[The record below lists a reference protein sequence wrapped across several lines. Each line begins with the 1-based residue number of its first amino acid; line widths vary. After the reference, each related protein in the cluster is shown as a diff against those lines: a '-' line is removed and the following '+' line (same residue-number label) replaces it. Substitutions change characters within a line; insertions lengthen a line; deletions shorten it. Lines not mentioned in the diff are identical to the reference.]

1 MICPKCRTVTL
12 RSAEL
17 KGGVGEAFRCGSC
30 HGMWV
35 IGLEEGDIDAVSRS
49 RLEENLPSHD
59 RNSDRRAGLCPFG
72 HGILRRAQ
80 THLNPPFYLE
90 RCSICHGIW
99 FDRGEWE
106 RVALDG
112 LLKTLFD
119 IWLPSWQ
126 QRKLDQIRQ
135 RRLVSEARER
145 LGPELLESVGALG
158 RALHGHPASSQ
169 AVALLIEVIRGEL
182 ELSENSDG

>member
-17 KGGVGEAFRCGSC
+17 TGGMGDAFRCVSC
-30 HGMWV
+30 RGMWV
-35 IGLEEGDIDAVSRS
+35 IGLFEGEIDSESQRK
-49 RLEENLPSHD
+49 LEANLPPHD
-59 RNSDRRAGLCPFG
+59 RVSDRRAGLCPFG

-80 THLNPPFYLE
+80 THLEPPFYLE

-99 FDRGEWE
+99 FDQGEWE

-126 QRKLDQIRQ
+126 HRKLTEIRQQRLVAEARQ
-135 RRLVSEARER
+135 RR
-145 LGPELLESVGALG
+145 GPELLSSVGALG
-158 RALHGHPASSQ
+158 RALRGHPASSQ

-182 ELSENSDG
+182 ELPENTDG